1 MILFRKLRWKNF
13 LSTGNL
19 FTELELDKHNTTL
32 IVGENGAG
40 KSTILDALSFCLFGK
55 AFRNV
60 NKPQLVNTI
69 TAKGLV
75 TEIEFSVGANNYKIV
90 RGLKPNIFE
99 VFLNGSLLNQS
110 AEMKDYQEILEK
122 QILKIN
128 HKSFCQ
134 VVVLGSATFQPFM
147 QLAGGRRREIIE
159 DLLDLQIF
167 TTMNQLL
174 KQKVATNNE
183 KTSEILSEQK
193 VINEKIK
200 LIKQH
205 MLETQN
211 SNDQLIDDKI
221 ARIEETKSLIDE
233 ANSKL
238 KMLNDKVV
246 ELNKLTEDE
255 SMLKTRIDKIKKLRV
270 QLDHKISNLRND
282 INFFE
287 NHKNCPTC
295 NQNIEEEF
303 RTKSVDDRSVQITE
317 IESNL
322 PTLIEQ
328 FENTNKK
335 VSEIMEVQSKIT
347 DTKME
352 QHQIKTRISSWLDY
366 IDIIEKEMQN
376 VVKKI
381 QVQDDTKITDLE
393 IELETFKNNFNEL
406 AEEKNI
412 LAAAS
417 SLLKDGGI
425 KARII
430 KQYVP
435 VINKLINKYLSAM
448 DFFVQFELDEEFN
461 ETIKSRYRDD
471 FSYASF
477 SEGEKMRINLAI
489 LFTWRSVAKLRNS
502 ISTNLLIMDEV
513 FDSSLDSNGTEEF
526 MKILNQLTLDTN
538 TFIISHKG
546 DQLVDKFEHVI
557 KFEKKQNFSK
567 IAASTMWRIWAKS
580 LGEKA
585 GSNNKEADKIAVIRT
600 IIVISYLMTNLFII
614 AGVIR
619 HW

>member
-1 MILFRKLRWKNF
+1 LILFRKLRWKNF

-19 FTELELDKHNTTL
+19 FTELELNKHNTTL

-60 NKPQLVNTI
+60 NKPQLINTI

-75 TEIEFSVGANNYKIV
+75 TEIEFSVGSNNYKII

-99 VFLNGSLLNQS
+99 VYLNGSLLNQS

-147 QLAGGRRREIIE
+147 QLSSGRRREIIE

-221 ARIEETKSLIDE
+221 SRIEETKALIDE
-233 ANSKL
+233 ANNKL
-238 KMLNDKVV
+238 KLLNDKVV
-246 ELNKLTEDE
+246 ELSALTEDE
-255 SMLKTRIDKIKKLRV
+255 SMLKVRIDKIKKLRV
-270 QLDHKISNLRND
+270 QLDHKISNLKND

-295 NQNIEEEF
+295 NQDIEEEF
-303 RTKSVDDRSVQITE
+303 RNKTVDDRSAQISE

-328 FENTNKK
+328 FESTNKK
-335 VSEIMEVQSKIT
+335 VSDIMEVQSKIT

-352 QHQIKTRISSWLDY
+352 QHQIKTRISLWFDY
-366 IDIIEKEMQN
+366 INIIEQEMQN

-381 QVQDDTKITDLE
+381 QVQDDTKIIDLE
-393 IELETFKNNFNEL
+393 LELETFKNNFNEL

-412 LAAAS
+412 LSAAS

-567 IAASTMWRIWAKS
+567 IAA
-580 LGEKA
+580 
-585 GSNNKEADKIAVIRT
+585 
-600 IIVISYLMTNLFII
+600 
-614 AGVIR
+614 
-619 HW
+619 